1 MEFLLIS
8 LLVLNINL
16 LISPEQ
22 SIQNKI
28 DDILVTPEYS
38 ARLTGSH
45 FYKLV
50 NSGAADFAMT
60 GLTKALLD
68 GYWPHASTK
77 WKLAGKELS
86 ASLIMGEEAQIIY
99 DNNIR
104 ATKLEAKFRTWE
116 DDIEGINDM
125 VYFTLHASCFR
136 IEEKYLRIR
145 QYPQILKPLCEKEK
159 NLICSTDTPY
169 WHCRDQN

>member
-1 MEFLLIS
+1 L

-28 DDILVTPEYS
+28 DEILVTPEYS

-50 NSGAADFAMT
+50 NSGAADIAMT

-68 GYWPHASTK
+68 GYWPHASKK
-77 WKLAGKELS
+77 WKLVGKELS
-86 ASLIMGEEAQIIY
+86 ETLIMDEDAQIIY

-125 VYFTLHASCFR
+125 AYFTLHASCFR

-145 QYPQILKPLCEKEK
+145 QYPKHLRSLCEKEI
-159 NLICSTDTPY
+159 NLICSTDTSY
-169 WHCRDQN
+169 WHCRNKR

>member
-28 DDILVTPEYS
+28 DDILVTHEYS

-50 NSGAADFAMT
+50 NSGATDIAMT

>member
-8 LLVLNINL
+8 FLVVQINL

-28 DDILVTPEYS
+28 DEILVLPEHS

-50 NSGAADFAMT
+50 NSGAADIAMT

-68 GYWPHASTK
+68 GYWPHATTK
-77 WKLAGKELS
+77 WKIAGKELS
-86 ASLIMGEEAQIIY
+86 EFLIMDKDAQRIY
-99 DNNIR
+99 DHYIR
-104 ATKLEAKFRTWE
+104 ATKL
-116 DDIEGINDM
+116 
-125 VYFTLHASCFR
+125 
-136 IEEKYLRIR
+136 
-145 QYPQILKPLCEKEK
+145 
-159 NLICSTDTPY
+159 
-169 WHCRDQN
+169 

>member
-8 LLVLNINL
+8 LLVWNINL

-28 DDILVTPEYS
+28 DYILVLPEHS

-45 FYKLV
+45 FYKMV
-50 NSGAADFAMT
+50 NSGAADVAMT

-77 WKLAGKELS
+77 WKVLGKELS
-86 ASLIMGEEAQIIY
+86 ESLFMDKDAQRIY

-104 ATKLEAKFRTWE
+104 ATK
-116 DDIEGINDM
+116 
-125 VYFTLHASCFR
+125 Y
-136 IEEKYLRIR
+136 
-145 QYPQILKPLCEKEK
+145 
-159 NLICSTDTPY
+159 
-169 WHCRDQN
+169 